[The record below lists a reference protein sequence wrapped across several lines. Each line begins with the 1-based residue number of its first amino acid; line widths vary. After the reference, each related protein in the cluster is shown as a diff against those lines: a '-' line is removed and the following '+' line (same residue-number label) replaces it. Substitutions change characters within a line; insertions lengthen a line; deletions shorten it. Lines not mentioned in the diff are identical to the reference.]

1 MTDTSSLQS
10 VIEKIKPDEIYN
22 LAVQT
27 HVAVSFE
34 QPEYTA
40 NTTSLGTL
48 RLLEII
54 RQTNRKIK
62 FYQAGTS
69 ELYGGIYK
77 KTKWKN
83 PFHPRS
89 PYAIAKLYSH
99 WLTKITE
106 MLTVYLLVMEYCLI
120 MKVH

>member
-1 MTDTSSLQS
+1 M
-10 VIEKIKPDEIYN
+10 
-22 LAVQT
+22 
-27 HVAVSFE
+27 
-34 QPEYTA
+34 
-40 NTTSLGTL
+40 

-62 FYQAGTS
+62 YYQAGTS

-77 KTKWKN
+77 KKQNEKT